1 MKKGLH
7 PFSKRRN
14 VINTKGALFKTQRI
28 LKMDN
33 ILLNIDPTNHVL
45 WNSDKLLLNLRI
57 KVEYQSL
64 TVGLNLFYN

>member
-45 WNSDKLLLNLRI
+45 WTSDKLLLNLKDKGRVSEFNRRFESI
-57 KVEYQSL
+57 L
-64 TVGLNLFYN
+64 